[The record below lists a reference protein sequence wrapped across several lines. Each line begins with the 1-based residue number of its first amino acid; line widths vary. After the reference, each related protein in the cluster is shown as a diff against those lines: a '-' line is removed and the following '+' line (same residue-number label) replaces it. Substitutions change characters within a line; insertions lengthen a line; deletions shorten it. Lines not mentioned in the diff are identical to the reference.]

1 MGFGLKLIFQEKTSL
16 LFYINLSL
24 NSSLSNL
31 YHQLSHRVSSAN
43 KFGFDDKLSGKSLM
57 HFMKSNGTSME
68 PLGIHLSLTHNQPV
82 IGTQPRY
89 DATGDLQVKHDGIC
103 R

>member
-1 MGFGLKLIFQEKTSL
+1 
-16 LFYINLSL
+16 
-24 NSSLSNL
+24 
-31 YHQLSHRVSSAN
+31 
-43 KFGFDDKLSGKSLM
+43 M

-68 PLGIHLSLTHNQPV
+68 PLGIHTSLTHNQPV